1 MEITNDHNLI
11 LQLNLGLAKGG
22 HTLTTLTRQ
31 STQNL
36 SRFKQFDALEFDL
49 IEEENGVFFHVAE

>member
-11 LQLNLGLAKGG
+11 LQLNLGLAKEG

-31 STQNL
+31 GRYVQS
-36 SRFKQFDALEFDL
+36 L
-49 IEEENGVFFHVAE
+49 IIAIVFELIYYTNGHF